1 MCKCDE
7 VIDYEWIVTK
17 RLRPDKRALT
27 LALDRSANGQH
38 GTNVE
43 HVFSKK
49 ATNCEDMQLI
59 PSPKISPAAH
69 LNNFSVFKSFKI
81 LFIQ

>member
-49 ATNCEDMQLI
+49 AT
-59 PSPKISPAAH
+59 S
-69 LNNFSVFKSFKI
+69 
-81 LFIQ
+81 